1 MKRDYQTV
9 SENHAKE
16 FFTHSLFLELN
27 PQVHQYL
34 EEHLMKTLSTKS
46 SLLVAPNPN
55 RRREFLK
62 RRMSVKG
69 AIKKTRTINVDC
81 KYKLYEFLM

>member
-1 MKRDYQTV
+1 MII
-9 SENHAKE
+9 
-16 FFTHSLFLELN
+16 ELN

-46 SLLVAPNPN
+46 SLLVAPGSS
-55 RRREFLK
+55 RRGRYLK
-62 RRMSVKG
+62 RRMSVRG

-81 KYKLYEFLM
+81 EYEV

>member
-1 MKRDYQTV
+1 MK
-9 SENHAKE
+9 S
-16 FFTHSLFLELN
+16 
-27 PQVHQYL
+27 
-34 EEHLMKTLSTKS
+34 LSTKS
-46 SLLVAPNPN
+46 SLLMAPNPS

-81 KYKLYEFLM
+81 KYLSAN